1 MVPDSIIESVATS
14 IVDSIRNLQV
24 DINNNPN
31 TYAKEVWKIV
41 VKEIL
46 KKVDSMT
53 INLSYSG
60 EVNVN
65 VTTPAGPGSGSTV
78 GLPTAIQNIDTTN
91 KTWR

>member
-1 MVPDSIIESVATS
+1 MVPNSIIESVATS
-14 IVDSIRNLQV
+14 IVNSIQNLQL
-24 DINNNPN
+24 DINNPN

-46 KKVDSMT
+46 NKVDSMT

-78 GLPTAIQNIDTTN
+78 GLPTAIQNIDTIN
-91 KTWR
+91 KTWS

>member
-1 MVPDSIIESVATS
+1 MVPNSIIESVATS
-14 IVDSIRNLQV
+14 IVNSIQNLRL
-24 DINNNPN
+24 DINDPN

-78 GLPTAIQNIDTTN
+78 GLPTAIRNIDTTN

>member
-1 MVPDSIIESVATS
+1 MVPNSIIESVATS
-14 IVDSIRNLQV
+14 IVNSIQNLQL
-24 DINNNPN
+24 DINNPN

-46 KKVDSMT
+46 NKVDSMT

-78 GLPTAIQNIDTTN
+78 GLPTAIRNIDTTN
-91 KTWR
+91 KTWS

>member
-1 MVPDSIIESVATS
+1 MVPNSIIESVATS
-14 IVDSIRNLQV
+14 IVNSIQNLQLN
-24 DINNNPN
+24 INNPN

-41 VKEIL
+41 VEEIL

>member
-1 MVPDSIIESVATS
+1 MVPNSIIESVATS
-14 IVDSIRNLQV
+14 IVNSIQNLQL
-24 DINNNPN
+24 DINNPN

-46 KKVDSMT
+46 NKVDSMT

-91 KTWR
+91 KTWS

>member
-14 IVDSIRNLQV
+14 IVNSIQNLRL
-24 DINNNPN
+24 DINNPN

>member
-14 IVDSIRNLQV
+14 IVNSIQNLQL
-24 DINNNPN
+24 DINNPN

-41 VKEIL
+41 VEEIL
-46 KKVDSMT
+46 NKVDSMT

>member
-14 IVDSIRNLQV
+14 IVNSIQNLRL
-24 DINNNPN
+24 DINNPN

-46 KKVDSMT
+46 NKVDSMT

-91 KTWR
+91 KTWS

>member
-1 MVPDSIIESVATS
+1 MVPNSIIESVATS
-14 IVDSIRNLQV
+14 IVNSIQNLRL
-24 DINNNPN
+24 DINDPT

-41 VKEIL
+41 VEEIL
-46 KKVDSMT
+46 NKVDSMT

-91 KTWR
+91 KTWS

>member
-1 MVPDSIIESVATS
+1 MVPNSIIESVATS
-14 IVDSIRNLQV
+14 IVNSIQNLRL
-24 DINNNPN
+24 DINNPN

-41 VKEIL
+41 VEEIL
-46 KKVDSMT
+46 NKVDSMT

-91 KTWR
+91 KTWS

>member
-1 MVPDSIIESVATS
+1 MVPDSIIESVAIS
-14 IVDSIRNLQV
+14 IVNSIQNLRL
-24 DINNNPN
+24 DINDPN

-46 KKVDSMT
+46 NKVDSMT

>member
-1 MVPDSIIESVATS
+1 MVPNSIIESVATS
-14 IVDSIRNLQV
+14 IVNSIQNLQL
-24 DINNNPN
+24 DINNPN

>member
-1 MVPDSIIESVATS
+1 MVPNSIIESVATS
-14 IVDSIRNLQV
+14 IVNSIQNLRL
-24 DINNNPN
+24 DINNPN

-41 VKEIL
+41 VEEIL

>member
-1 MVPDSIIESVATS
+1 MVPNSIIESVATS
-14 IVDSIRNLQV
+14 IVNSIQNLRL
-24 DINNNPN
+24 DINDPN

-41 VKEIL
+41 VEEIL

-91 KTWR
+91 KTWS

>member
-1 MVPDSIIESVATS
+1 MVPNSIIESVATS
-14 IVDSIRNLQV
+14 IVNSIQNLQL
-24 DINNNPN
+24 DINNPN

-46 KKVDSMT
+46 NKVDSMT

>member
-14 IVDSIRNLQV
+14 IVNSIQNLRL
-24 DINNNPN
+24 DINDPN

-46 KKVDSMT
+46 NKVDSMT

>member
-1 MVPDSIIESVATS
+1 MVPNSIIESVATS
-14 IVDSIRNLQV
+14 IVNSIQNLQL
-24 DINNNPN
+24 DINNPN

-41 VKEIL
+41 VEEIL

-78 GLPTAIQNIDTTN
+78 GLPTAIQNINTTN
-91 KTWR
+91 KTWS

>member
-14 IVDSIRNLQV
+14 IVNSIQNLQL
-24 DINNNPN
+24 DINNPN

-46 KKVDSMT
+46 NKVDSMT

-65 VTTPAGPGSGSTV
+65 VTTPTGPGSGSTV

>member
-1 MVPDSIIESVATS
+1 MVPNSVIESVATS
-14 IVDSIRNLQV
+14 IVNSIQNLRL
-24 DINNNPN
+24 DINNPN

-41 VKEIL
+41 VEEIL

-78 GLPTAIQNIDTTN
+78 GLPTAIQNINTTN
-91 KTWR
+91 KTWS

>member
-1 MVPDSIIESVATS
+1 MVPNSIIESVATS
-14 IVDSIRNLQV
+14 IVNSIQNLQL
-24 DINNNPN
+24 DINNPN
-31 TYAKEVWKIV
+31 IYAKEVWKIV
-41 VKEIL
+41 VEEIL
-46 KKVDSMT
+46 NKVDSMT

-91 KTWR
+91 KTWS

>member
-1 MVPDSIIESVATS
+1 MVPNSIIESVATS
-14 IVDSIRNLQV
+14 IVNSIQNLQL
-24 DINNNPN
+24 DINNPN

-41 VKEIL
+41 VEEIL

-78 GLPTAIQNIDTTN
+78 GLPTAIRNIDTTN
-91 KTWR
+91 KTWS

>member
-14 IVDSIRNLQV
+14 IVNSIQNLRL
-24 DINNNPN
+24 DINNPN

-46 KKVDSMT
+46 NKVDSMT

-65 VTTPAGPGSGSTV
+65 VTTPAGPGSGSTI

-91 KTWR
+91 KTWS

>member
-14 IVDSIRNLQV
+14 IVNSIQNLQL
-24 DINNNPN
+24 DINNPN

-41 VKEIL
+41 VEEIL
-46 KKVDSMT
+46 NKVDSMT

-91 KTWR
+91 KTWS

>member
-1 MVPDSIIESVATS
+1 MVPNSIIESVATS
-14 IVDSIRNLQV
+14 IVNSIQNLRL
-24 DINNNPN
+24 DINDPN

-46 KKVDSMT
+46 NKVDSMT

>member
-1 MVPDSIIESVATS
+1 MVPNSIIESVATS
-14 IVDSIRNLQV
+14 IVNSIQNLRL
-24 DINNNPN
+24 DINNPN

-41 VKEIL
+41 VEEIL

-91 KTWR
+91 KTWS

>member
-14 IVDSIRNLQV
+14 IVNSIQNLQL
-24 DINNNPN
+24 DINNPN

-41 VKEIL
+41 VEEIL
-46 KKVDSMT
+46 NKVDSMT

-65 VTTPAGPGSGSTV
+65 VTTPVGPGSGSTV

-91 KTWR
+91 KTWS

>member
-14 IVDSIRNLQV
+14 IVNSIQNLRL
-24 DINNNPN
+24 DINNPN

-41 VKEIL
+41 VEEIL

>member
-1 MVPDSIIESVATS
+1 MVPNSIIESVATS
-14 IVDSIRNLQV
+14 IVNSIQNLRL
-24 DINNNPN
+24 DINNPN

-41 VKEIL
+41 VEEIL
-46 KKVDSMT
+46 NKVDSMT

>member
-14 IVDSIRNLQV
+14 IVNSIQNLRL
-24 DINNNPN
+24 DINNPN

-41 VKEIL
+41 VEEIL
-46 KKVDSMT
+46 NKVDSMT

-91 KTWR
+91 KTWS

>member
-1 MVPDSIIESVATS
+1 MVPNSIIESVATS
-14 IVDSIRNLQV
+14 IVNSIQNLRL
-24 DINNNPN
+24 DINNPN

-46 KKVDSMT
+46 NKVDSMT